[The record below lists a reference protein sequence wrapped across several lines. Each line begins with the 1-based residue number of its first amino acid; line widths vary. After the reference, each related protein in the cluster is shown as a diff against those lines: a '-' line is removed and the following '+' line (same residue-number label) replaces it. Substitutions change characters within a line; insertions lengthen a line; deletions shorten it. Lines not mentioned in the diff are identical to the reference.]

1 VTRAQGGE
9 TFLTAACAGPS
20 RPVVAPGSRVGAR
33 WFARSSWKA
42 VRLEE
47 RFAVEAFEQEG
58 EAVQIAAE
66 LVKAVGG
73 MTVGCLE

>member
-1 VTRAQGGE
+1 MRKEAPPASPLRA
-9 TFLTAACAGPS
+9 P
-20 RPVVAPGSRVGAR
+20 
-33 WFARSSWKA
+33 ARSGRRTQPGWRKVFCQELLSG

-47 RFAVEAFEQEG
+47 RFAVVAAEQEG

-73 MTVGCLE
+73 MTVVCLE

>member
-1 VTRAQGGE
+1 MTRAEGGA
-9 TFLTAACAGPS
+9 TGLAAACAG
-20 RPVVAPGSRVGAR
+20 R
-33 WFARSSWKA
+33 RSPQRGWRKVFCQELLA
-42 VRLEE
+42 GVRLEE

-73 MTVGCLE
+73 MTVVCLE